1 MTDGR
6 DASTRP
12 NVLITGG
19 GIGIGKAT
27 ALAFGGAGYH
37 VIVTD
42 VLEAEGAAVA
52 AQIASA
58 KISTAGLALSIASSP
73 MPASHIR
80 FRSKTCPTRNG
91 TRLSTS
97 TLKAC

>member
-58 KISTAGLALSIASSP
+58 GGGTRD
-73 MPASHIR
+73 SHILPWLPMA
-80 FRSKTCPTRNG
+80 SIVP
-91 TRLSTS
+91 
-97 TLKAC
+97 A